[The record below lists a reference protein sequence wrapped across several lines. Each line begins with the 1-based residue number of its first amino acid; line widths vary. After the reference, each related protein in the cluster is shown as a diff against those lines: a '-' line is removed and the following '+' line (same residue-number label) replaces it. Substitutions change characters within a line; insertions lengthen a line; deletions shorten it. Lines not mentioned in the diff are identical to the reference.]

1 MFGKGTFLDRKTR
14 IEGLFWRD
22 LFPSIYFIV
31 SKKKKALETY
41 PAQINALVQFTFFL
55 SLYLLMEGRTIS
67 NTPKATCA
75 RPNPTTPAPSIVP
88 DNIVAPTPVTA
99 APNPVTI
106 QLVVVG
112 FILITPLHLFFP
124 VNTGTFRISKTIF
137 RTLHKWL

>member
-1 MFGKGTFLDRKTR
+1 MFGKDNLVARKTR

-22 LFPSIYFIV
+22 LFPSIYFV
-31 SKKKKALETY
+31 VAKKKKALETY

-99 APNPVTI
+99 APKPVTI

-112 FILITPLHLFFP
+112 FILNHPLVF
-124 VNTGTFRISKTIF
+124 IF
-137 RTLHKWL
+137 SR